1 MPQALNR
8 QVRSFLA
15 IALFA
20 AVTGCAAAASAD
32 CGPDWFSIGQ
42 RDGVLG
48 AQPQDQFYAARCG
61 GGVDA
66 VRYREGW
73 QDGFARRPRPTV

>member
-1 MPQALNR
+1 VKL
-8 QVRSFLA
+8 
-15 IALFA
+15 LFA
-20 AVTGCAAAASAD
+20 AACLVALAGCAAD
-32 CGPDWFSIGQ
+32 CGPDWYSIGQ

-48 AQPQDQFYAARCG
+48 ASPQDELYARRCG

-73 QDGFARRPRPTV
+73 QDGFSRRPRPTA

>member
-1 MPQALNR
+1 MKVKPAL
-8 QVRSFLA
+8 
-15 IALFA
+15 
-20 AVTGCAAAASAD
+20 AAAALIGLAGCAGVGAGD
-32 CGPDWFSIGQ
+32 CGPDWYAIGQ

-48 AQPQDQFYAARCG
+48 AQPQAEIYATRCG

-73 QDGFARRPRPTV
+73 QDGFSRRPRPTA